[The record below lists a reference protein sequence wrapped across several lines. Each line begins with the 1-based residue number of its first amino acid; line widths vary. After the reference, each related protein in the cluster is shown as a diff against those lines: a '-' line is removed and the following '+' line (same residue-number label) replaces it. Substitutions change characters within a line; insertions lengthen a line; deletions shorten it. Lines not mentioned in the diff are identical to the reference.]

1 MLYMIGGAPRSG
13 KTILARRMLAEHG
26 LPYFSIDALIA
37 SLASAEPLLGLR
49 VSDHPLKR
57 TEAIWPTLRKIVSD
71 AARNGD
77 EFLLE
82 GDVLLP
88 RQVME
93 FGFGHGS
100 HSGIQAC
107 FIGYADVDPAKKL
120 RAIRHYAEGRTDWTH
135 ELDDVRLLN
144 LIGDLRT
151 FSEYLRHEC
160 CHYKIPYFDG
170 STCFASAL
178 RDAEAYLQSG
188 ARLDRPPAAQSLQSS
203 LRLP

>member
-1 MLYMIGGAPRSG
+1 MLYMVGGAPRCG

-26 LPYFSIDALIA
+26 LSCVSIDALIA
-37 SLASAEPLLGLR
+37 NLVREEPALGLR
-49 VSDHPLKR
+49 VSDPAPKR
-57 TEAIWPTLRKIVSD
+57 IEVMWPILRKIAGD

-88 RQVME
+88 EHAME
-93 FGFGHGS
+93 LGHGA
-100 HSGIQAC
+100 HTGIKAC

-120 RAIRHYAEGRTDWTH
+120 LAIRQYAEGRPDWTH
-135 ELDDVRLLN
+135 ELDDSRLLN
-144 LIGDLRT
+144 LIGEFRA

-170 STCFASAL
+170 SRCFAAAL
-178 RDAEAYLQSG
+178 RDSKAFLKSG
-188 ARLDRPPAAQSLQSS
+188 SRLDYRLGPQSV
-203 LRLP
+203 RA